1 MTLTPTMSGLIL
13 GCGVVAFV
21 NGLAFLVFRIDKD
34 RAIQGEWRVSETTLL
49 TLAFFGGWFGAKAAQ
64 RRFRHKTRKEPFHTF
79 LNLIPVL
86 WLLLAV
92 VVTYEADILNLPVFF
107 TSQ

>member
-1 MTLTPTMSGLIL
+1 MTLTPTLSGLIL

-21 NGLAFLVFRIDKD
+21 NGLAFLMFRIDKD

-49 TLAFFGGWFGAKAAQ
+49 TLACFGGWFGAKTAQ
-64 RRFRHKTRKEPFHTF
+64 RRFRHKTRKEPFRTI

-86 WLLLAV
+86 WVLLALAV
-92 VVTYEADILNLPVFF
+92 VYEVDAWNLPMFF
-107 TSQ
+107 PPE